1 MSVTIS
7 GNALACFSSFSS
19 DFVFYVWNELGFK
32 CSNVFYIETF
42 KSIVNVAGDQI
53 WDPAIRK
60 TTREQQSLATTKL
73 RFDFTLVS
81 VLTWDWVWNIRIR
94 ASRASFIQELSYRWS
109 GIYIFVFYAFS
120 DDSPIVER
128 VMTMTSKRIQVVV
141 VTANSE
147 SCGILEFV
155 KWSPVITQSLT
166 WIYGLHVLS
175 LLLSCLVNLYDE
187 MQAVPTR
194 FLTDDRM
201 AIIIPVFF
209 FNQSLIHNSMTLQES
224 FSLSNPISTLS
235 IEESISSHHLWMIF
249 MRVFSMVHVLSVN
262 PVYSHMYR
270 FIIISY

>member
-1 MSVTIS
+1 MHFRMI
-7 GNALACFSSFSS
+7 LLLLRE
-19 DFVFYVWNELGFK
+19 WWQWHP
-32 CSNVFYIETF
+32 NVF
-42 KSIVNVAGDQI
+42 KWLSSQQI
-53 WDPAIRK
+53 PNLCFLLI
-60 TTREQQSLATTKL
+60 L
-73 RFDFTLVS
+73 
-81 VLTWDWVWNIRIR
+81 
-94 ASRASFIQELSYRWS
+94 
-109 GIYIFVFYAFS
+109 
-120 DDSPIVER
+120 
-128 VMTMTSKRIQVVV
+128 
-141 VTANSE
+141 
-147 SCGILEFV
+147 CGILEFV